1 MKFKRIL
8 SALFTAII
16 CISGTSVCYAEPAE
30 TETASEPA
38 TEISTEVSENPT
50 EAAAQPLTEPVT
62 VPTTEPVT
70 EPPVTT
76 PSFYDEILKY
86 VGDENAPQLNEN
98 LNNNALTIDQSS
110 IDYSKKSMYTITTR
124 SGDVFY
130 LIINSSDGS
139 VYFLNSVDNSD
150 LTALLAEDSQKAGN
164 EINQSALENMQQTE
178 PATDSAG
185 TIQTTVSKDNG
196 KADTKKN
203 LLTTLI
209 MIIAVVI
216 VSLIIF
222 FVKSKRNNGNSY
234 DDDFFD
240 SPEETNKPESEI
252 IPFNEPEEQE
262 NIPYPE
268 EEPFSGGTNETA
280 FTAEAYSS
288 EHTYEDNDD
297 FEEADDV

>member
-1 MKFKRIL
+1 MKIKKIL
-8 SALFTAII
+8 PALFTAII
-16 CISGTSVCYAEPAE
+16 CISGTAVCYAEPAE
-30 TETASEPA
+30 TEAESEPV
-38 TEISTEVSENPT
+38 TEIATEVSEKPT
-50 EAAAQPLTEPVT
+50 EAV
-62 VPTTEPVT
+62 TEPVT
-70 EPPVTT
+70 EPVTELPVTT

-98 LNNNALTIDQSS
+98 LNNNALTIDQSA
-110 IDYSKKSMYTITTR
+110 IDYSLKSMYTITTR

-150 LTALLAEDSQKAGN
+150 LTALLSEDSQKAGN

-178 PATDSAG
+178 PATDSSGAV
-185 TIQTTVSKDNG
+185 QTTAVKNSKQS
-196 KADTKKN
+196 DTKRN
-203 LLTTLI
+203 IISTLL
-209 MIIAVVI
+209 MIIIAGVI
-216 VSLIIF
+216 VFVIVLI
-222 FVKSKRNNGNSY
+222 KNRRNNRISY

-240 SPEETNKPESEI
+240 SPEEANKPESEI

-268 EEPFSGGTNETA
+268 EESNAAETDETSD
-280 FTAEAYSS
+280 TAEAYSS
-288 EHTYEDNDD
+288 AQIYEDNDD